1 MIEKGVGFKGSLK
14 DFKRDINP
22 QNVSAGLVAGIFGL
36 SAGVVMISAGTA
48 AGMGSDL
55 IVLWVTSMFVICG
68 LFGVLVPTYY
78 RLPIPMAS
86 SLPGALL
93 FAASIPSLGFGP
105 TLGATL
111 IAGALTLL
119 VGLSG
124 ILGKIID
131 YIPMPIVMG
140 MIGGVLF
147 SFGIDMVT
155 PLENAFWPSVLL
167 FGTYF
172 IVNKF
177 IPKFPA
183 VLAALVVGIVYLL
196 LSDINFSGI
205 EFSVAYPEFVLPSFT
220 LDAFFAYGLPLFII
234 LIGMETPAG
243 VGLMKSSGV
252 KKPPTNGI
260 TAIDGLG
267 TMIASFIG
275 THSVAI
281 AAPMTGIINS
291 PETGKLEAR
300 WVSGVIIG
308 VMFLAAAPFYGFLVK
323 LFEITPPFLIA
334 IVAGLALM
342 KVIITTVGG
351 ALGAD
356 KFRIGALFAFLI
368 AASEITILGIGSSFW
383 ALVFGFIIS
392 LFAET
397 QDFARLKNEK
407 NQSSIEDE
415 TKHSI
420 G

>member
-1 MIEKGVGFKGSLK
+1 MIEKGVGFKNSFK

-22 QNVSAGLVAGIFGL
+22 QNISTGLVAGIFGL
-36 SAGVVMISAGTA
+36 SAGVVMISAGSA

-55 IVLWVTSMFVICG
+55 IILWVTSMFVLCG
-68 LFGVLVPTYY
+68 VFGILVPTYY

-93 FAASIPSLGFGP
+93 FAASVPSVGLGP

-111 IAGALTLL
+111 IAGVLTFL
-119 VGLSG
+119 VGISG
-124 ILGKIID
+124 FLGKVID
-131 YIPMPIVMG
+131 FIPMPIVMG

-155 PLENAFWPSVLL
+155 PLENAFWPSVLMI
-167 FGTYF
+167 GTFF

-183 VLAALVVGIVYLL
+183 VLATLIIGIVYLL

-205 EFSVAYPEFVLPSFT
+205 EFSVAYPEIVLPTFT
-220 LDAFFAYGLPLFII
+220 LDGFFAYGLPLFII

-243 VGLMKSSGV
+243 VGLMKSEGV
-252 KKPPTNGI
+252 KEVPTNGI
-260 TAIDGLG
+260 TAIDGFG
-267 TMIASFIG
+267 TMIGSFIG
-275 THSVAI
+275 THSIAI
-281 AAPMTGIINS
+281 AAPMTGITNS
-291 PETGKLEAR
+291 PEAGKLEAR
-300 WVSGVIIG
+300 WVSAVIIG
-308 VMFLAAAPFYGFLVK
+308 VIFLAAAPFYGFLVT
-323 LFEITPPFLIA
+323 LFEITPTFFLA
-334 IVAGLALM
+334 IIAGLALM
-342 KVIITTVGG
+342 RVIITTIGG

-356 KFRIGALFAFLI
+356 KFKLGALFAFLI

-383 ALVFGFIIS
+383 ALVFGIVIS

-397 QDFARLKNEK
+397 KDFIQHKKEESQSNIQDET
-407 NQSSIEDE
+407 NQS
-415 TKHSI
+415 I